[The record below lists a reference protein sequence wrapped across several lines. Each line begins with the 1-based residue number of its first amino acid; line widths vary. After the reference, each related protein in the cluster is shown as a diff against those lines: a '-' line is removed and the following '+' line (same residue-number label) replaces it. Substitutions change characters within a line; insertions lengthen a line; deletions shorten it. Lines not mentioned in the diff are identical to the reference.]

1 MKTPRQFKDFACA
14 LAVVVGAFF
23 CDLGSTA
30 LIARGAENAKPAGRS
45 AMDPSVSGL
54 SATFRDGQVFLVW
67 KESPLPAGTVL
78 NVYRHFR
85 PITTGTLADA
95 VLIGHHVQP
104 GSARDWW
111 KDPSAFKL
119 GDAPGTSV
127 GFVIGDGLPPLDPS
141 AGLFVHTATA
151 DEGDNQYFAI
161 TVLDPKGVENREV
174 LLGQSSLSQ
183 PVSLRKMPVQAIW
196 VGPGAPPVVP
206 ANLPIVVRLAGG
218 AGPNDP
224 NYNYLAFGDTTM
236 GWRESLSFKFKI
248 IYANNCLN
256 LYPSDRVWYNR
267 SLGGPVAHFQT
278 PAGIALHFGY
288 NSKIYDEAA
297 MKDGTIVN
305 YNERRLLWTLDWV
318 HRAFKTDPNRVHV
331 IGSSGGGAGLML
343 ALHHPSVFASV
354 CAMVPCVSYVTSTDP
369 DMAANDAYT
378 KVLRLLGGD
387 YGGGVPY
394 AADLGGFAYLDGVSC
409 VKRNRE
415 LPFLVVDHGRKDR
428 PTPWSKTP
436 AFYRALDEHKA
447 GFVAWWDDGEHAAAG
462 KGAPEDVRQ
471 KMTVDYLLQFSKG
484 TSFPAFSNCSDN
496 KDPGHGNPA
505 EGDIVGW
512 MNRGFKWKEIVD
524 TERRYAISIQMTH
537 SDVKYP
543 VTANVTLRSRQRF
556 KPGANRAVTVAIDRE
571 PTREVF
577 PDENGVVTVPAVVF
591 PSPEY
596 RRIEITYR

>member
-1 MKTPRQFKDFACA
+1 MKIPKQFKGFSCAIAVLGGVFLCDFASAA
-14 LAVVVGAFF
+14 LVANDSVEVKVDGRMSVGHAV
-23 CDLGSTA
+23 T
-30 LIARGAENAKPAGRS
+30 
-45 AMDPSVSGL
+45 GL

-78 NVYRHFR
+78 NVYRHFQ

-95 VLIGHHVQP
+95 VLIGHHIQP

-119 GDAPGTSV
+119 GDAPGTPV

-141 AGLFVHTATA
+141 GGLFVHTATA
-151 DEGDNQYFAI
+151 EEGDKQFFAV
-161 TVLDPKGVENREV
+161 TVSNPNGVEKRDV
-174 LLGQSSLSQ
+174 ALGRSSLSQ
-183 PVSLRKMPVQAIW
+183 PVALRKMPAQAIW
-196 VGPGAPPVVP
+196 NGVGAPPVIP

-224 NYNYLAFGDTTM
+224 NYNYLAFGDATM

-267 SLGGPVAHFQT
+267 ALGGPVSHFQT

-297 MKDGTIVN
+297 MKDGTIIN
-305 YNERRLLWTLDWV
+305 YNEKRLLWTLDWV
-318 HRAFKTDPNRVHV
+318 QRTFKTDPNRVHV

-369 DMAANDAYT
+369 EMAANDAYT
-378 KVLRLLGGD
+378 KVLKQLAGD
-387 YGGGVPY
+387 YNGGVAY

-415 LPFLVVDHGRKDR
+415 LPFLVVHHGRKDR

-447 GFVAWWDDGEHAAAG
+447 GYVAWWDDGEHATAG
-462 KGAPEDVRQ
+462 KAAPEDFRE
-471 KMTVDYLLQFSKG
+471 KLTVDYLLQFSKG
-484 TSFPAFSNCSDN
+484 RSFPAFSNCSDN
-496 KDPGHGNPA
+496 KDPGHGNPT

-512 MNRGFKWKEIVD
+512 MNRGFKWGEIVD

-537 SDVKYP
+537 PDVKYP
-543 VTANVTLRSRQRF
+543 VTADVTLRNRQKF
-556 KPGANRAVTVAIDRE
+556 KPGAKRVVTVVIDRE
-571 PTREVF
+571 AAREVIA
-577 PDENGVVTVPAVVF
+577 DESGVVTVPAVVF

-596 RRIEITYR
+596 RRIEIAFR